1 MQNVRNRRESR
12 MNIERLEH
20 DRRSVSNTP
29 LTDGVTHDA
38 ASPRSRVALALTD
51 LQVDERMSPTHLHQ
65 HDHPAVAAIDRQRI
79 STLVAAYA
87 PDPAACAFI
96 VRCILDEGPIHHR
109 GDNFVLL
116 ALLGEVL
123 DRLPPAVGGEPREGA
138 FFPVQMR
145 IPPAHHATSEPKTY
159 PLSIPQAPLA
169 LLDGG
174 DPARRST
181 LAECLADGPPHHAL
195 ANAMMVNLLH
205 TILQRLPVRT
215 AP

>member
-1 MQNVRNRRESR
+1 MKTVHNRRESR
-12 MNIERLEH
+12 MNIERLGH

-29 LTDGVTHDA
+29 LTDGVTHGL
-38 ASPRSRVALALTD
+38 ASPRSRVAQALTD
-51 LQVDERMSPTHLHQ
+51 LQVDERMPPAHLHQ

-123 DRLPPAVGGEPREGA
+123 DRLPPADSDVPCNCA
-138 FFPVQMR
+138 SFPIPMR
-145 IPPAHHATSEPKTY
+145 IPPAHHAGSEPKTY

-205 TILQRLPVRT
+205 TILQRLPART